1 MSLVRFSVSLPA
13 FFLSHRVYR
22 SEKERRRKRA
32 ILSLL
37 YPSVSGPTNGREE
50 QGRHWRN
57 RGEYESCGEASK
69 RERRLSR
76 AFFLPFLLP
85 LQQLP
90 PLPSFVGS
98 PACSSPFV
106 HLPPPLSFF
115 EVSAPTYK
123 AIPGVPSEKSRN
135 LRWEFRP
142 LANLEERPRDDIL
155 ARDTPGRI
163 VENDFLDDPRT
174 DRCVNRGR

>member
-1 MSLVRFSVSLPA
+1 MSLVCFSVSLPA
-13 FFLSHRVYR
+13 FFLSHRVYH

-32 ILSLL
+32 ILSLF
-37 YPSVSGPTNGREE
+37 YPSVSGPTNDREE
-50 QGRHWRN
+50 QGRHWQN

-85 LQQLP
+85 PQQLP
-90 PLPSFVGS
+90 RCLRSLVRS

-106 HLPPPLSFF
+106 HLLPPLSFF

-142 LANLEERPRDDIL
+142 LANLEERATISWHPW
-155 ARDTPGRI
+155 A
-163 VENDFLDDPRT
+163 
-174 DRCVNRGR
+174 NR